1 MPDPLERLT
10 QLNLDDLIL
19 SLGWEH
25 SRLAR
30 WMGRR
35 LFHWPAR
42 KFAQQV
48 MGLDRDVAALGL
60 QEGARRF
67 LPLFSQGLRTS
78 GVDQIPSGG
87 PLLILSNHPGMAD
100 TLALF
105 TAIPRPDL
113 HIIGLDRPFLR
124 QLPAISSRMIYIPT
138 QEEDRLPAIR
148 RVLGELQSG
157 GAILTFPAGHI
168 EPDPAV
174 LPGAVESLADWSE
187 SIALF
192 IRKVPE
198 VNIVGAVVS
207 HVLAPQATF
216 HPLTRL
222 RRQKKD
228 RERLGASIQLV
239 MRTLFPKMWPLTAE
253 IRFTPPLAGS
263 SVVGL
268 KQASAITRAV
278 TEHILPYII
287 DPSGVN
293 AAGVSSQ

>member
-1 MPDPLERLT
+1 MPKVSDQLECLT
-10 QLNLDDLIL
+10 QLNLDDLIV
-19 SLGWEH
+19 SMGWERW
-25 SRLAR
+25 RLAR
-30 WMGRR
+30 WIGGG
-35 LFHWPAR
+35 LFYWPAR
-42 KFAQQV
+42 KFARQV
-48 MGLDRDVAALGL
+48 IGLDQDVAALGL

-78 GVDQIPSGG
+78 GVEQIPTGG
-87 PLLILSNHPGMAD
+87 PLLIFSNHPGMAD

-105 TAIPRPDL
+105 TAIPRSDL
-113 HIIGLDRPFLR
+113 HVVGLDRPFLR

-138 QEEDRLPAIR
+138 QEEGRLPAIR
-148 RVLGELQSG
+148 SVLSELQSG

-228 RERLGASIQLV
+228 RERMGASIQLV
-239 MRTLFPKMWPLTAE
+239 MRTLFPNVWSLTAE
-253 IRFTPPLAGS
+253 ICFTPPLAGS
-263 SVVGL
+263 SLVGL
-268 KQASAITRAV
+268 NRASVITRAV
-278 TEHILPYII
+278 TEYIRPYIVTAQGNLQGN
-287 DPSGVN
+287 P
-293 AAGVSSQ
+293 